1 MDQLRAYCAAA
12 WRQLGRSYVVA
23 RRAVPRDGL
32 RATDLVREPVRHR
45 GQPVGQC
52 QQAVCDGRSLGGQSL
67 GVNLDN
73 TVYALDS
80 RTIDLR
86 LSLFD

>member
-1 MDQLRAYCAAA
+1 
-12 WRQLGRSYVVA
+12 
-23 RRAVPRDGL
+23 
-32 RATDLVREPVRHR
+32 VRHR
-45 GQPVGQC
+45 GQPV
-52 QQAVCDGRSLGGQSL
+52 GQSL